1 VFRLGVD
8 VGGTF
13 SDLAVY
19 DTSDDTVAEFKSLT
33 TPDTVGCVAKCL
45 EKAAAHFGHSLEQF
59 LAQVE
64 LFCFGSTHALNTLL
78 TDTGSTVGI
87 VTTKG
92 HRDVY
97 HIAEMDRGGFHD
109 IREAVE
115 STFVPLVRRER
126 IAEVPER
133 VDYAGKVVVP
143 LDEQA
148 TTAAIRELVE
158 EQGVEALVVSFL
170 WSHRSPEHERRAAEI
185 ARELYP
191 DLHVTVGAEIS
202 GTLGEFTRLA
212 TAVINAYVGKRVDEQ
227 ANGVN
232 DFLMEHGLKVPILVM
247 QLVGGV
253 APLTEVVRRP
263 VTLLKSGPAGGTVA
277 AASIAKHMDETNVVC
292 IDMGG
297 TSLDVSRIVDGE
309 IQLNRGFT
317 VRSHPIAV
325 PGVEVE
331 SIGAGGGS
339 IAVVE
344 KAGGLARLR
353 VGPESAG
360 SSPGPACYGR
370 GGELPTV
377 TDANLV
383 LGILD
388 ANVELGGEIS
398 LDIDRATEAI
408 REHVAEPLGQ
418 DPVEAA
424 WGVYRVVTAGMA
436 DAVEDSLISNGVDPR
451 NFALMA
457 FGAAA
462 PAHASAIASRL
473 GIGTVIIPSFFPV
486 FSAYGLMTTDIR
498 HVYNLTDDS
507 VHVPVE
513 GASAEL
519 LEEKSTYVAERL
531 RDAAKLPLALL
542 EEENV
547 AEADRD
553 VALYLDLRYSGQE
566 LQLSVA
572 IPYEAIQG
580 DWSGAQLGEAIAEW
594 KDKYVRVYGEGAVWH
609 EGTIELINYRAVG
622 VGKIPS
628 PDLAARPDAEA
639 GATSATGEKRR
650 IYLGEW
656 LEAEVHRATALATG
670 VVIEGPA
677 VIEGELTTVLVGPGE
692 TAAADQYGN
701 LRLTPAST
709 WKIAD
714 DGEEKNPV
722 SSVLENGASPDA
734 PVADPVTLQVVH
746 NRLTTLMRLMTRT
759 LEQLAGTAVGREAGD
774 YSTAFMDADGRIVAF
789 GSAVITHLGHE
800 VQIIPWIY
808 EHYGREN
815 IKPGDVFISNDPYT
829 GGSVHSNDVGCTA
842 PVFAEG
848 ELIGWVFC
856 DMHFADVGGMV
867 PGSFSPSA
875 GDCLAEAVR
884 FPPTRI
890 YAAGD
895 YREDVVRAFLNNTR
909 IPTQIARDLSA
920 EVGSLHF
927 GIDAIS
933 DLARQYGVER
943 LRTVMGGLQ
952 DFSEQMFRARLR
964 QIPDG
969 VYEWADYIEDGYVD
983 DRVYRAM
990 VRFVVADDE
999 LFLDYRDSSEAA
1011 PALLNCTRSGLV
1023 GGAMGPLIQQ
1033 LTTGIPFNAGA
1044 MRPLHI
1050 KSDQGSFID
1059 ALFPTPLGL
1068 ATAYG
1073 AWAVADAAF
1082 GAASLAL
1089 QASGDR
1095 FLADRAAAQA
1105 GGGTPVFIF
1114 SGDSNQH
1121 GEYSI
1126 FLNMDGP
1133 GAEGQGA
1140 IARHD
1145 GGRGN
1150 NVCLYGSIPS
1160 IEAHE
1165 AHEPF
1170 LYLSRE
1176 IWADSGGPGTWR
1188 GGFGVKAAVVVW
1200 GEQSSPQTGTFCT
1213 CRNAVPTAGIHGGYP
1228 SSGVYY
1234 GPIAGTPVGK
1244 GLESGHL
1251 ETCSEIQDHYGESFE
1266 SLPSKAL
1273 WHGKRFLH
1281 KGAEAEVFV
1290 MTNPGGGGFG
1300 DPMERDPLSVLDDVQ
1315 EGIVTP
1321 GAALSAYGVVLEDG
1335 AVSFAAT
1342 ERQRAELRRERV
1354 EQCMSTTIT
1363 EGV

>member
-1 VFRLGVD
+1 MFRLGVD

-19 DTSDDTVAEFKSLT
+19 DTADNRVAEFKSLT
-33 TPDTVGCVAKCL
+33 TPDTVGSVSSCL
-45 EKAAAHFGHSLEQF
+45 DKAASHFGRSLQDF
-59 LAQVE
+59 LSEVE
-64 LFCFGSTHALNTLL
+64 VFCFGSTHALNTLL
-78 TDTGSTVGI
+78 TNTGSTVGI
-87 VTTKG
+87 ITTEG
-92 HRDVY
+92 HRDAY

-115 STFVPLVRRER
+115 GTFVPLVRRQR
-126 IAEVPER
+126 ILEIPER
-133 VDYAGKVVVP
+133 VDFAGKVVVP
-143 LDEQA
+143 LDEEA
-148 TTAAIRELVE
+148 TAAAIRRLVE
-158 EQGVEALVVSFL
+158 DEGVEALVVSFL
-170 WSHRSPEHERRAAEI
+170 WSHRYPEHERRAAEI
-185 ARELYP
+185 ARSLYP
-191 DLHVTVGAEIS
+191 DLHVTVGSEIS
-202 GTLGEFTRLA
+202 GTLGEFNRLA
-212 TAVINAYVGKRVDEQ
+212 TSVINAYIGKRVDEQ
-227 ANGVN
+227 ASNVN
-232 DFLMEHGLKVPILVM
+232 DYLTANGLTAPLLVM

-253 APLTEVVRRP
+253 APLKEVVRRP

-277 AASIAKHMDETNVVC
+277 AAAISKQMDEENVVC

-317 VRSHPIAV
+317 VRQHPISV

-344 KAGGLARLR
+344 KAGDLARLR

-360 SSPGPACYGR
+360 SSPGPVCYGR
-370 GGELPTV
+370 GGTRPTV
-377 TDANLV
+377 TDANLL

-388 ANVELGGEIS
+388 PDVKLGGEIA
-398 LDIDRATEAI
+398 LDVEAAKEAI
-408 REHVAEPLGQ
+408 RKEVAEPLGQ
-418 DPVEAA
+418 DVIEAA
-424 WGVYRVVTAGMA
+424 WGIYRVVTAGMA

-451 NFALMA
+451 NFSLMA

-462 PAHASAIASRL
+462 PAHANAIAANL
-473 GIGTVIIPSFFPV
+473 GIETVIIPSFFPV

-498 HVYNLTDDS
+498 HVYDLTDDS
-507 VHVPVE
+507 VQVPVE
-513 GASAEL
+513 GATDEL
-519 LEEKSTYVAERL
+519 LEEKAAYVVKRL
-531 RDAAKLPLALL
+531 ADAAQMPLDLL
-542 EEENV
+542 AEESVPEENR
-547 AEADRD
+547 E
-553 VALYLDLRYSGQE
+553 VALYVDLRYSGQE
-566 LQLSVA
+566 LQLPVDVPYSA
-572 IPYEAIQG
+572 IRDG
-580 DWSGAQLGEAIAEW
+580 WSGEALRAVIEDW
-594 KDKYVRVYGEGAVWH
+594 KAKYVRVYGEGAVWH
-609 EGTIELINYRAVG
+609 EGTIEVINYRAVG

-628 PDLAARPDAEA
+628 PDLAAKPDAESDEVS
-639 GATSATGEKRR
+639 TTGGHRR
-650 IYLGEW
+650 VYLGEW
-656 LEAEVHRATALATG
+656 VDAAVHTATTLARG
-670 VVIEGPA
+670 VVVEGPA
-677 VIEGELTTVLVGPGE
+677 VIEGQLTTVLVGPGE
-692 TAAADQYGN
+692 TAVADEYGN
-701 LRLTPAST
+701 LRVTPSKDA
-709 WKIAD
+709 WRIAD
-714 DGEEKNPV
+714 DAPAEAAAAG
-722 SSVLENGASPDA
+722 NGSA
-734 PVADPVTLQVVH
+734 PIERTDPVTLQVVH
-746 NRLTTLMRLMTRT
+746 NRLTTLMKLMTRT

-808 EHYGREN
+808 ENYGREN
-815 IKPGDVFISNDPYT
+815 IQPGDVFISNDPYT

-842 PVFAEG
+842 PVFAED

-884 FPPTRI
+884 FPPTKI
-890 YAAGD
+890 YAAGE

-920 EVGSLHF
+920 EVGALHF
-927 GIDAIS
+927 GISAVS
-933 DLARQYGVER
+933 ELARQYGVER
-943 LRTVMGGLQ
+943 LRTVMRGLQ
-952 DFSEQMFRARLR
+952 DFSEHMFRARLR
-964 QIPDG
+964 EIPDG
-969 VYEWADYIEDGYVD
+969 IYEWADYVEDGYVD
-983 DRVYRAM
+983 DTVYRAF
-990 VRFVVADDE
+990 VRLAIAGDE
-999 LFLDYRDSSEAA
+999 LFLDYRDSSGPA

-1023 GGAMGPLIQQ
+1023 GGAMGPLMQQ

-1050 KSDQGSFID
+1050 RSDKGSFID
-1059 ALFPTPLGL
+1059 AVFPTPLGL

-1089 QASGDR
+1089 EASGDP
-1095 FLADRAAAQA
+1095 FLAGRAAAQA

-1114 SGDSNQH
+1114 SGESDQH
-1121 GEYSI
+1121 GEYSV

-1140 IARHD
+1140 IAGHD

-1176 IWADSGGPGTWR
+1176 IWADSGGVGQWR
-1188 GGFGVKAAVVVW
+1188 GGFALKAAVVVW
-1200 GEQSSPQTGTFCT
+1200 GEKSSPQTGTFCT

-1228 SSGVYY
+1228 SSGMYY
-1234 GPIAGTPVGK
+1234 GPIAGTPVGA
-1244 GLESGHL
+1244 GLLAGEL
-1251 ETCSEIQDHYGESFE
+1251 DTCSEIEAAYADKFE
-1266 SLPSKAL
+1266 SLPSKAM
-1273 WHGKRFLH
+1273 WHGQRVLN

-1300 DPMERDPLSVLDDVQ
+1300 DPLERDPALVLDDVE
-1315 EGIVTP
+1315 EGIVSSE
-1321 GAALSAYGVVLEDG
+1321 AALSAYGVVIEQG
-1335 AVSFAAT
+1335 AVDAEAT
-1342 ERQRAELRRERV
+1342 ERRRDELREERV
-1354 EQCMSTTIT
+1354 DGAIDLSATA
-1363 EGV
+1363 V

>member
-1 VFRLGVD
+1 MFRLGVD

-19 DTSDDTVAEFKSLT
+19 DTTDNRVAEFKSLT
-33 TPDTVGCVAKCL
+33 TPDTVGSVSSCL
-45 EKAAAHFGHSLEQF
+45 EKAAAHFDRTLQEF
-59 LAQVE
+59 LSEVE
-64 LFCFGSTHALNTLL
+64 VFCFGSTHALNTLL
-78 TDTGSTVGI
+78 TNTGSTVGI
-87 VTTKG
+87 ITTEG

-115 STFVPLVRRER
+115 GTFVPLVRKRR
-126 IAEVPER
+126 ILEVPER
-133 VDYAGKVVVP
+133 MDYAGKTVVP
-143 LDEQA
+143 LDEDA
-148 TTAAIRELVE
+148 TAAAIRRLVE
-158 EQGVEALVVSFL
+158 DEGVEALVVSFL
-170 WSHRSPEHERRAAEI
+170 WSHRYPQHERRAAEI
-185 ARELYP
+185 AREMYP
-191 DLHVTVGAEIS
+191 DIHVTVGSEIS
-202 GTLGEFTRLA
+202 GSLGEFNRLA
-212 TAVINAYVGKRVDEQ
+212 TSVINAYVGKSVDRQ

-232 DFLMEHGLKVPILVM
+232 TYLTENGLTAPLLVM

-277 AASIAKHMDETNVVC
+277 ASAISKQMEEPNVVC

-317 VRSHPIAV
+317 VRQHPIAV

-344 KAGGLARLR
+344 KAGDLARLR

-360 SSPGPACYGR
+360 SNPGPVCYRR
-370 GGELPTV
+370 GGTRPTV

-388 ANVELGGEIS
+388 PDVKLGGEIALS
-398 LDIDRATEAI
+398 MDAATEAI
-408 REHVAEPLGQ
+408 RKEIAEPLGQ
-418 DPVEAA
+418 EVVDAA
-424 WGVYRVVTAGMA
+424 WGIYRVVTAGMA

-451 NFALMA
+451 NFSLMA

-462 PAHASAIASRL
+462 PAHANAIAARL
-473 GIGTVIIPSFFPV
+473 GIETVIIPSFFPV

-507 VHVPVE
+507 VQVPVE
-513 GASAEL
+513 GATDEL
-519 LEEKSTYVAERL
+519 LEEKSSYVVERLKDAAQMPLDLLAEESVAE
-531 RDAAKLPLALL
+531 
-542 EEENV
+542 ENR
-547 AEADRD
+547 E
-553 VALYLDLRYSGQE
+553 VALYIDLRYSGQE
-566 LQLSVA
+566 LQLPVD
-572 IPYEAIQG
+572 IPYSAILEG
-580 DWSGAQLGEAIAEW
+580 WSGAALRQVIEEW
-594 KDKYVRVYGEGAVWH
+594 KQKYVRVYGEGAVWH

-622 VGKIPS
+622 VGRIPS
-628 PDLAARPDAEA
+628 PDLAAKPDPESDEV
-639 GATSATGEKRR
+639 SATGRSRR

-656 LEAEVHRATALATG
+656 MEAEVHTATTLARG
-670 VVIEGPA
+670 VVVEGPA
-677 VIEGELTTVLVGPGE
+677 VIEGQLTTVLVGPGE
-692 TAAADQYGN
+692 TAVADEYGN
-701 LRLTPAST
+701 LRVKPSQDAWRIDEAGKTELTATAGAPA
-709 WKIAD
+709 
-714 DGEEKNPV
+714 PV
-722 SSVLENGASPDA
+722 ER
-734 PVADPVTLQVVH
+734 VADPVTLQVVH

-774 YSTAFMDADGRIVAF
+774 YSTAFMDADGRIIAF

-884 FPPTRI
+884 FPPTKI
-890 YAAGD
+890 YAAGE
-895 YREDVVRAFLNNTR
+895 YRDDVVRAFLNNTR

-920 EVGSLHF
+920 EVGALHF
-927 GIDAIS
+927 GISAVS
-933 DLARQYGVER
+933 EMARQYGVAR
-943 LRTVMGGLQ
+943 LRTIMQGLQ
-952 DFSEQMFRARLR
+952 DFSEHMFRHRLR

-969 VYEWADYIEDGYVD
+969 VYEWADYVEDGYVD
-983 DRVYRAM
+983 DTVYRAF
-990 VRFVVADDE
+990 VRLGISGEE
-999 LFLDYRDSSEAA
+999 LFLDYRESSGAA

-1023 GGAMGPLIQQ
+1023 GGAMGPLMQQ
-1033 LTTGIPFNAGA
+1033 LTSGIPFNAGA

-1050 KSDQGSFID
+1050 RSDQGSFID

-1089 QASGDR
+1089 EASGDP
-1095 FLADRAAAQA
+1095 FLAGRAAAQA

-1140 IARHD
+1140 IAGHD

-1176 IWADSGGPGTWR
+1176 IWTDSGGVGKWR
-1188 GGFGVKAAVVVW
+1188 GGFAAKAAVVVW
-1200 GEQSSPQTGTFCT
+1200 GEKTSPQTGTFCT

-1228 SSGVYY
+1228 SSGMYY
-1234 GPIAGTPVGK
+1234 GPIAGTPVGAN
-1244 GLESGHL
+1244 LEAGEL
-1251 ETCSEIQDHYGESFE
+1251 ETCSEIEEKYGDKFE
-1266 SLPSKAL
+1266 SLPSKAM
-1273 WHGKRFLH
+1273 WHGKRVLS
-1281 KGAEAEVFV
+1281 KGRDAEVFV

-1300 DPMERDPLSVLDDVQ
+1300 DPLERDPASVLDDLE
-1315 EGIVTP
+1315 EGIVSEQ
-1321 GAALSAYGVVLEDG
+1321 AAENAYGVVITDG
-1335 AVSFAAT
+1335 AVDADAT
-1342 ERQRAELRRERV
+1342 SRRRTELREERV
-1354 EQCMSTTIT
+1354 VGAVEQSASL
-1363 EGV
+1363 V